1 MAIRIIRTQRNGR
14 EARLVVNDDGT
25 VTYHVENIGWRLKRD
40 GAGRRTRSMSANEAK
55 CAWPCYARAI
65 DTAVAEAACQQT
77 NDMHAV
83 PIRVVWQDRLA
94 RLRIWSSRQ
103 RRDARAT

>member
-14 EARLVVNDDGT
+14 DARLVVNDDGT
-25 VTYHVENIGWRLKRD
+25 VTHHVENFGWRLKRD
-40 GAGRRTRSMSANEAK
+40 GAGRRTRTMSANEAK
-55 CAWPCYARAI
+55 CAWPHYARAI
-65 DTAVAEAACQQT
+65 DTAVAKADRRRT
-77 NDMHAV
+77 NDMHAA
-83 PIRVVWQDRLA
+83 PIRMVWQERLA